1 MQSKGQIKP
10 VISKTTTNKQNTLPQ
25 TGENKSNLGII
36 GLGLLHWLVYLD

>member
-1 MQSKGQIKP
+1 M
-10 VISKTTTNKQNTLPQ
+10 SKTTTNKQNTLPQ